1 VNPFR
6 LDVLALAL
14 LLGVPVIGLGLDGD
28 VSVDQLAWKALA
40 CLGAA
45 TVALW
50 LLRTVGT
57 PVPSGQEDKDPPF
70 S

>member
-1 VNPFR
+1 MNPFR
-6 LDVLALAL
+6 WDVLALAL

-28 VSVDQLAWKALA
+28 VSVEQLAWKALA

-50 LLRTVGT
+50 LVRTVGT
-57 PVPSGQEDKDPPF
+57 PLPSSQEDEDPF

>member
-1 VNPFR
+1 MNPFR

-14 LLGVPVIGLGLDGD
+14 LLGIPVVGLGLEGD

-40 CLGAA
+40 CIGAA

-57 PVPSGQEDKDPPF
+57 PSPSGSEDEDPPLR
-70 S
+70 